1 VLRDGQRVVTLPV
14 DDVDHSRLVELI
26 IGHRLEPTTA
36 SEALTGSQ
44 PFLTV
49 RGLRGGTVHGIGFH
63 VSSGEIVGLAGIT
76 GSGREHVLGLI
87 AGQLPRDSGEIT
99 LGTTPVENYRPRQVI
114 GAGAAFVPAERALR
128 GIVGSMNVRENLSIC
143 DVDRFFA
150 RGWLSRR
157 AEVGECEH
165 WIDRLDI
172 RTSGTEAMIGSL
184 SGGNQQKV
192 LFGKALRLAPKVLL
206 LDEPTQGIDVGAK
219 DQIHRLIDDAAAGGM
234 AILVA
239 STDTDELVRLCHRV
253 IVLANG
259 RIRATL
265 AGDQITTD
273 HIEHT
278 QLESS
283 RRAS

>member
-1 VLRDGQRVVTLPV
+1 
-14 DDVDHSRLVELI
+14 
-26 IGHRLEPTTA
+26 
-36 SEALTGSQ
+36 
-44 PFLTV
+44 
-49 RGLRGGTVHGIGFH
+49 
-63 VSSGEIVGLAGIT
+63 
-76 GSGREHVLGLI
+76 
-87 AGQLPRDSGEIT
+87 
-99 LGTTPVENYRPRQVI
+99 
-114 GAGAAFVPAERALR
+114 
-128 GIVGSMNVRENLSIC
+128 ENLSIC
-143 DVDRFFA
+143 DVERFFV
-150 RGWLSRR
+150 RWRLSRR
-157 AEVGECEH
+157 AEVAECKD
-165 WIDRLDI
+165 WIDRLAI

-219 DQIHRLIDDAAAGGM
+219 DQIHRLIDAAAAGGM
-234 AILVA
+234 ATLVS

-265 AGDQITTD
+265 VGDQITTEQ
-273 HIEHT
+273 IEHT